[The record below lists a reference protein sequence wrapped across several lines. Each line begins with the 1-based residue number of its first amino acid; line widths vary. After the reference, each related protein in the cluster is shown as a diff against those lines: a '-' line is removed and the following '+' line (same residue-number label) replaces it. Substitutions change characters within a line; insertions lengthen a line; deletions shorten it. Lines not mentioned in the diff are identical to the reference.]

1 MVDLKQTREMAFKL
15 ASQRY
20 DNFGKT
26 TYDEYSP
33 IYIASTSNTK
43 DIFKLYI
50 NYQKVLA
57 VGSTGTH
64 GFEALLNNSTH
75 VDLFDI
81 NELQRMFYELMKT
94 AIMVLK
100 YEDFIKYFTLK
111 VQKVIFNR
119 EQIKDLLS
127 NELYEKI
134 KSYLPQDVDYVY
146 GPLYDYYDST
156 DLILSKLYRFEHPI
170 TLRYLK
176 KFISFYNE
184 EEYYKL
190 QKILRTNPSII
201 TFKQASLTDVPDK
214 FNEEYDLII
223 LDNILQ
229 YYKDIQELD
238 DLEKVDNFI
247 KNYLSQ
253 LLSEKGVI
261 QVNYGYQLAADA
273 LKIELGLL
281 SLSDFDPIKRIILKE
296 EILNGINNSLIKNKN
311 GYTYAFLPGVEESGQ
326 NLVLSYK
333 K

>member
-1 MVDLKQTREMAFKL
+1 MVDLKQARDIAFKL

-20 DNFGKT
+20 DYNEKVA
-26 TYDEYSP
+26 YDNYSP
-33 IYIASTSNTK
+33 IYLASTSNVK
-43 DIFKLYI
+43 DTFKVYN

-57 VGSTGTH
+57 VGSTGAH
-64 GFEALLNNSTH
+64 GFEALLNDATH
-75 VDLFDI
+75 IDLFDI
-81 NELQRMFYELMKT
+81 NELQRMFFELMKT

-111 VQKVIFNR
+111 VQKNIFKID
-119 EQIKDLLS
+119 QIKDLLS

-134 KSYLPQDVDYVY
+134 KTYLPSDVNFIY

-156 DLILSKLYRFEHPI
+156 DLILSKLYRYEHPI
-170 TLRYLK
+170 TLKYLK

-201 TFKQASLTDVPDK
+201 TFKQASLTDVPDN
-214 FNEEYDLII
+214 FNGDYDLII

-238 DLEKVDNFI
+238 NLNKIDNFI
-247 KNYLSQ
+247 KNCLSR
-253 LLSEKGVI
+253 LLNENGVI
-261 QVNYGYQLAADA
+261 QVNYGYQVASDA
-273 LKIELGLL
+273 LKAYLGLITL
-281 SLSDFDPIKRIILKE
+281 TEFDPLKRIIIKE
-296 EILNGINNSLIKNKN
+296 EMISGINNLLLKDKE
-311 GYTYAFLPGVEESGQ
+311 GYTYNFIPGVELGD

>member
-1 MVDLKQTREMAFKL
+1 MVDLKQARDIAFKL

-20 DNFGKT
+20 DYNEKT
-26 TYDEYSP
+26 AYDNYSP
-33 IYIASTSNTK
+33 IYLASTSNVK
-43 DIFKLYI
+43 DTFKVYN

-57 VGSTGTH
+57 VGSTGAY
-64 GFEALLNNSTH
+64 GFEALLNDATH
-75 VDLFDI
+75 IDLFDI
-81 NELQRMFYELMKT
+81 NELQRMFFELMKT

-111 VQKVIFNR
+111 VQKNIFKID
-119 EQIKDLLS
+119 QIKDLLS

-134 KSYLPQDVDYVY
+134 KTYLPPDVNFIY

-156 DLILSKLYRFEHPI
+156 DLILSKLYRYEHPI
-170 TLRYLK
+170 TLKYLK

-201 TFKQASLTDVPDK
+201 TFKQASLTDVPDN
-214 FNEEYDLII
+214 FNGDYDLII

-238 DLEKVDNFI
+238 NLNKIDNFI
-247 KNYLSQ
+247 KNCLSR
-253 LLSEKGVI
+253 LLNENGVI
-261 QVNYGYQLAADA
+261 QVNYGYQIAADA
-273 LKIELGLL
+273 LKAYLGLITL
-281 SLSDFDPIKRIILKE
+281 TEFDPLKRIIIKE
-296 EILNGINNSLIKNKN
+296 EMISGINNLLLKDKE
-311 GYTYAFLPGVEESGQ
+311 GYTYNFIPGVELGD